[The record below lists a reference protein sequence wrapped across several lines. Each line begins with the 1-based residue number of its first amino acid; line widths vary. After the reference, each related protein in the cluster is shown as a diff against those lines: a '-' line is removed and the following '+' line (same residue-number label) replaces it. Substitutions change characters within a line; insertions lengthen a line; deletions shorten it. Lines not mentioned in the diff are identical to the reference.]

1 MNTTPVSD
9 FEPQMPKTKRSR
21 RRMGLI
27 VSAGGI
33 LILIAIAMVTIN
45 SRTVALAR
53 QQNAMRYAD
62 GVAAANYPVPAIPVT
77 MAAQSPLENA
87 IASRPGTPN
96 RVATFPAQN
105 TFEPSPNTPK
115 PGGPYTY
122 VPNAYGQNSY
132 SQNAYPQTVQS
143 TQNFYQPQS
152 PAEVTAI
159 AEINQLRMQLR
170 SASGEQKQAL
180 RASLNEAVGK
190 QFDVRHAAQGKQVEK
205 LEAELA
211 EAKELHK
218 KRGERKAE
226 IVERRIA
233 ELLESADDLAWN
245 RELSNRPTN
254 ATSVPPYLPNPPYN
268 ANNNLL
274 YPTPYYAPP
283 SSVPSYSIENPNP
296 GPKPGP
302 NSQPLS
308 STPPQFIP
316 MNGNGLSANTLL
328 PNSQGSAPFDAPP
341 KNVPKVAKVEV
352 DNEFIPDV
360 PKQEPTLKSFEVSG
374 QSNKL
379 GSSALATDSFSEA
392 IIYAG
397 YELETAQQRALS
409 VREQFSAGLA
419 SSDQLLE
426 AKNNAAKTLAIWNR
440 LKSRLK
446 QIRQVALEEIGIRKD
461 EIDVY
466 EKLLS
471 GGDNA
476 IEPKLLESTRELARV
491 NSGLRSLEES
501 MTWAEEFE
509 SESIAPLKVQLDK
522 LNSKPADPKSTSE
535 AATGT
540 ESKAPLNQE

>member
-1 MNTTPVSD
+1 MATSFAELETVKPVV
-9 FEPQMPKTKRSR
+9 KRRSR
-21 RRMGLI
+21 RMAYIAVVGLC
-27 VSAGGI
+27 
-33 LILIAIAMVTIN
+33 LICGAI
-45 SRTVALAR
+45 TVAVLNKRAVVQAER
-53 QQNAMRYAD
+53 QAVLFSGNQAASQRYAD
-62 GVAAANYPVPAIPVT
+62 RPGPQITY
-77 MAAQSPLENA
+77 AQSPYTPNTYTPNTYTPGTYTPYTSTPNA
-87 IASRPGTPN
+87 IAPGTYQTAPN
-96 RVATFPAQN
+96 SYTQN
-105 TFEPSPNTPK
+105 SALQSGPTGLTYGYSSNTP
-115 PGGPYTY
+115 G
-122 VPNAYGQNSY
+122 VN
-132 SQNAYPQTVQS
+132 
-143 TQNFYQPQS
+143 QPMD
-152 PAEVTAI
+152 PAELTI
-159 AEINQLRMQLR
+159 TAEINRLRVQMR
-170 SASGEQKQAL
+170 SASGEQKQKF
-180 RASLNEAVGK
+180 RAELDESVSKL
-190 QFDVRHAAQGKQVEK
+190 FDLRHAAQAKQVEK

-218 KRGERKAE
+218 KRGDRKKE

-233 ELLESADDLAWN
+233 ELLEAADDLAWN
-245 RELSNRPTN
+245 RELSSGTN
-254 ATSVPPYLPNPPYN
+254 TAPSLQPSYLPSTTYN
-268 ANNNLL
+268 ANSNLN
-274 YPTPYYAPP
+274 YPYPYYAPP

-296 GPKPGP
+296 GPKPNP

-308 STPPQFIP
+308 STPPQLIP
-316 MNGNGLSANTLL
+316 MNGNGLGANTLL
-328 PNSQGSAPFDAPP
+328 PSSQSAAPFNAPP
-341 KNVPKVAKVEV
+341 TNVPKVTKVEV
-352 DNEFIPDV
+352 DNEFIADV
-360 PKQEPTLKSFEVSG
+360 PKQEPTLKSSEVSG
-374 QSNKL
+374 QSNEL
-379 GSSALATDSFSEA
+379 GSSALATDNFAQA

-397 YELETAQQRALS
+397 YELETAQQRALH

-509 SESIAPLKVQLDK
+509 SESLAPLKVQLDK
-522 LNSKPADPKSTSE
+522 LNSKPADPNATSE

-540 ESKAPLNQE
+540 ESKAPLNKD